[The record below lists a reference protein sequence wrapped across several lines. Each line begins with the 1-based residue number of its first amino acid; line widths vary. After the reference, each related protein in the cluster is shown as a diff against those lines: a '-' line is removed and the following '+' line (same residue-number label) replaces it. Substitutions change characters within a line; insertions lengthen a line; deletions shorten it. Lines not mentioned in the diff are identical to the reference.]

1 MVVTMNKLL
10 PLFLLLSLSAQAQVA
25 DPTRPPE
32 AWQATGASSGDAAPE
47 SAGPRLQSVLVP
59 QRGRPV
65 AVISGK
71 TVALGEKFGQA
82 RLVSLNEQVAVLRG
96 PEGVTQLYLT
106 PEVDKKMMD
115 KLPAGNT
122 GKAARK
128 KELP

>member
-1 MVVTMNKLL
+1 MNKLL
-10 PLFLLLSLSAQAQVA
+10 PFLLLFSLNVQAQLA

-32 AWQATGASSGDAAPE
+32 AWQSSGATAGDAAAD
-47 SAGPRLQSVLVP
+47 SGPRLQSVLLP

-71 TVALGEKFGQA
+71 TVALGEKFGEA
-82 RLVSLNEQVAVLRG
+82 RLVSLNEQVAILRG
-96 PEGVTQLYLT
+96 PEGMTQLYLT

-115 KLPAGNT
+115 KPPAGKT